1 MEYLGNLDLLKL
13 HKTAFLCSQKCPADV
28 VLKSYSWAKEQRA
41 AKNCIVCGNHSQ
53 IEKDVFDILLR
64 GNQPLIMVLP
74 RGLKSLWSEDILK
87 AIQSRRL
94 LVVTPFKENVKHVT
108 LATSQKCN
116 ETILSLTDQ
125 VVVGYANLPFIA
137 CPSLPRFFE
146 GRVERSGVLK
156 FDILLFLLLI

>member
-28 VLKSYSWAKEQRA
+28 VLKSYSWAKEQRSA
-41 AKNCIVCGNHSQ
+41 GNCIVCGNHSQ

-108 LATSQKCN
+108 CATSKKCN
-116 ETILSLTDQ
+116 ETILSLADR
-125 VVVGYANLPFIA
+125 VVVGYANCGGQLEKA
-137 CPSLPRFFE
+137 LADRMY
-146 GRVERSGVLK
+146 
-156 FDILLFLLLI
+156 LLL

>member
-28 VLKSYSWAKEQRA
+28 VLKSYSWAKEQRSA
-41 AKNCIVCGNHSQ
+41 GNCVVCGNHSQ
-53 IEKDVFDILLR
+53 IEKDVFEILLR

-94 LVVTPFKENVKHVT
+94 LVVTPFKENIKHIT
-108 LATSQKCN
+108 WATSQKCN
-116 ETILSLTDQ
+116 ETILSLADR
-125 VVVGYANLPFIA
+125 VVVGYANCGGHLEKA
-137 CPSLPRFFE
+137 LMN
-146 GRVERSGVLK
+146 K
-156 FDILLFLLLI
+156 MYLLL